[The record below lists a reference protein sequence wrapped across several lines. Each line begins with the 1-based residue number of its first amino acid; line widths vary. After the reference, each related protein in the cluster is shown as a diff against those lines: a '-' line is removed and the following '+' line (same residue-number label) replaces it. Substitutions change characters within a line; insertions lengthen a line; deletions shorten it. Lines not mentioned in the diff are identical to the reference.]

1 MNHFLTSSKE
11 VTRTASGEGKVI
23 AGAQKGSVNESNCSK
38 RVRARRADIPQLCF
52 LVGVST
58 SKNARCPNDAAAR
71 LRGRGGGAE
80 CDGRDGA
87 AEGQKIPYATEDLH
101 VNQMILG
108 YQAGFFGACVA
119 IFWGKKSNSTAMPRD
134 KEAMFYT
141 NGPGSPPF
149 FITCV

>member
-52 LVGVST
+52 LVGVCT

-71 LRGRGGGAE
+71 LRGQGAE

-108 YQAGFFGACVA
+108 CQG
-119 IFWGKKSNSTAMPRD
+119 SL
-134 KEAMFYT
+134 
-141 NGPGSPPF
+141 GPVLLYSGEKIQF
-149 FITCV
+149 HVNA

>member
-1 MNHFLTSSKE
+1 M
-11 VTRTASGEGKVI
+11 I

-52 LVGVST
+52 LVVVST
-58 SKNARCPNDAAAR
+58 SKNARCPNDAAAG
-71 LRGRGGGAE
+71 LRGRGAE

-119 IFWGKKSNSTAMPRD
+119 IFWGKNPIPRQCLGTKKLCSTPMVL
-134 KEAMFYT
+134 
-141 NGPGSPPF
+141 GPLPSSLPVCETVHSTSFPW
-149 FITCV
+149 I